1 MGFIKK
7 NLIFT
12 IIMAV
17 CILAFAAGLYFAFA
31 ESGKIDQKKQ
41 KITSAESQLKSMR
54 FADPAPTPENV
65 EASAENVAELKATRA
80 RTTTFML
87 WWV

>member
-17 CILAFAAGLYFAFA
+17 CILAFAAGAYFAFA

-41 KITSAESQLKSMR
+41 KITSAESQLKSNCYSDVGIQKR
-54 FADPAPTPENV
+54 ISD
-65 EASAENVAELKATRA
+65 ATSHCAATYNNHMVQR
-80 RTTTFML
+80 L
-87 WWV
+87 